1 MDINKQNDKEVEK
14 LEKKLRKVYLQ
25 AQADTQ
31 AKMEDY
37 LQRFATKDA
46 IRQEQVKQGKITQEQ
61 YLEWRKGQIAVGKQW
76 QDKVD
81 ALATDYTNAN
91 KIAMDMV
98 QDDMAGTFATNHNYA
113 AYQLEHD
120 TSLDLSFTLY
130 DRYTLK
136 NLVAKDPDL
145 LPLPSVD
152 IPKDLRWNRQKIN
165 SVITQAVLQGD
176 SIPKIAQSLRRVADM
191 NHSAA
196 IRNARTS
203 MTAAQNAGR
212 VESYKHAQDMGI
224 DMQQEWLATLDGRTR
239 HSHRQM
245 DGERIAVAKDKWHPA
260 KFSNGCRYPG
270 DPQGP
275 AWEIYNCRCTLVAAV
290 EGIDQSDAPRN
301 SKLEGMSYD
310 EWKNA
315 HKATPPQII
324 TPAAPPTP
332 APVYMQGVRRAL
344 GDDYADAME
353 TLLNFTEEPDVE
365 DLYHKYGDRLDAVD
379 DPTMSTGALFSPRD
393 GKVYMNTK
401 RTIDG
406 DDFHKPY
413 QTAFHEFGHNIDR
426 LAGLDARGKYKYISV
441 DYANGK
447 LDKAIKS
454 DWKQFKLNA
463 FKETPQAYLYTV
475 DDSPEALEKSFRIAL
490 RGADKGD
497 GKYFAMSRDLR
508 DGKLS
513 LNDIVG
519 DNKVMGDVLDY
530 ISESGLGKD
539 ADEVT
544 ISLLKGEKMPL
555 SECGNI
561 SDVIE
566 FCTRKEY
573 PLGIGHSASYWQ
585 GNDVAG
591 AKEFFAETLDSKVA
605 NPKAL
610 AQMRRVFPNAVNV
623 VEEIVAKEVGK

>member
-37 LQRFATKDA
+37 LQRFATKDT
-46 IRQEQVKQGKITQEQ
+46 IKQEQVKQGKITQAQ

-81 ALATDYTNAN
+81 ALAADYTNAN
-91 KIAMDMV
+91 KIAMGMV
-98 QDDMAGTFATNHNYA
+98 QNDMAETFATNHNYA

-152 IPKDLRWNRQKIN
+152 IPKDLRWNKQKIN

-176 SIPKIAQSLRRVADM
+176 SIPKIAQSLRKVADM

-196 IRNARTS
+196 VRNARTS

-224 DMQQEWLATLDGRTR
+224 NMQQEWLATLDGRTR

-301 SKLEGMSYD
+301 SKLGDMNYD

-315 HKATPPQII
+315 HKAAPPQTV
-324 TPAAPPTP
+324 TPAAPPAP
-332 APVYMQGVRRAL
+332 APVYMQGIRRAL

-365 DLYHKYGDRLDAVD
+365 DLYHKYGDRLDAVN
-379 DPTMSTGALFSPRD
+379 DPTMSKGAYFSSRD
-393 GKVYMNTK
+393 GKVHMNA
-401 RTIDG
+401 DYVANG
-406 DDFHKPY
+406 DNLHEPY
-413 QTAFHEFGHNIDR
+413 QTAFHEFGHNIDQ
-426 LAGLDARGKYKYISV
+426 LAGLDAGGDDGWISV
-441 DYANGK
+441 DYENGK
-447 LDKAIKS
+447 LGKTIKS
-454 DWKQFKLNA
+454 DWKQFKLDT
-463 FKETPQAYLYTV
+463 FKNNPYAYMRGNT
-475 DDSPEALEKSFRIAL
+475 LEEQTEGFCKTL
-490 RGADKGD
+490 EYADRFLKKKD
-497 GKYFAMSRDLR
+497 TGKYADLAAKLRSGGTTLQEILSDDVTAQDIFSRITVWGTPPD
-508 DGKLS
+508 S
-513 LNDIVG
+513 T
-519 DNKVMGDVLDY
+519 
-530 ISESGLGKD
+530 
-539 ADEVT
+539 T
-544 ISLLKGEKMPL
+544 ISIL
-555 SECGNI
+555 SNEGMSVSERGNI
-561 SDVIE
+561 SDAIE
-566 FCTRKEY
+566 YCTRLGY
-573 PLGIGHSASYWQ
+573 PLGVGHGTKYW
-585 GNDVAG
+585 NSKSG
-591 AKEFFAETLDSKVA
+591 ALEFFAETLDSKVA

>member
-46 IRQEQVKQGKITQEQ
+46 IKQEQVKQGKITQEQ

-81 ALATDYTNAN
+81 ALAADYTNAN
-91 KIAMDMV
+91 KIAVGMV
-98 QDDMAGTFATNHNYA
+98 QNDMAGTFATNHNYA

-152 IPKDLRWNRQKIN
+152 TPKDLRWNKQKIN
-165 SVITQAVLQGD
+165 SVVTQAVLQGD
-176 SIPKIAQSLRRVADM
+176 SIPKIAQSLRKVADM

-196 IRNARTS
+196 VRNARTS

-224 DMQQEWLATLDGRTR
+224 NMQQEWLATLDGRTR

-301 SKLEGMSYD
+301 SKLGGMSYD

-315 HKATPPQII
+315 HKVATTRAATRVGTQVVPITTRGHVDMTIKENYTKTKHQHVMDDIGVDEVRAKEIAQSIKLYTTDSVAEENMVTYQWTGKSVDGAEDNVNNINEYIQKAPKWNGGRVYRGERLSKSDFNKFQIGGTVELNRI
-324 TPAAPPTP
+324 TSWSSDEKVADRFAKFNVQSNQVSVKYVIDSETGTPTSGVSIAHLSGKP
-332 APVYMQGVRRAL
+332 GEKELLFDVKSKLEITRIETGGSKRRPVYIVHL
-344 GDDYADAME
+344 K
-353 TLLNFTEEPDVE
+353 DV
-365 DLYHKYGDRLDAVD
+365 
-379 DPTMSTGALFSPRD
+379 
-393 GKVYMNTK
+393 
-401 RTIDG
+401 
-406 DDFHKPY
+406 
-413 QTAFHEFGHNIDR
+413 
-426 LAGLDARGKYKYISV
+426 
-441 DYANGK
+441 
-447 LDKAIKS
+447 
-454 DWKQFKLNA
+454 
-463 FKETPQAYLYTV
+463 
-475 DDSPEALEKSFRIAL
+475 
-490 RGADKGD
+490 
-497 GKYFAMSRDLR
+497 
-508 DGKLS
+508 
-513 LNDIVG
+513 
-519 DNKVMGDVLDY
+519 
-530 ISESGLGKD
+530 
-539 ADEVT
+539 
-544 ISLLKGEKMPL
+544 
-555 SECGNI
+555 
-561 SDVIE
+561 
-566 FCTRKEY
+566 TR
-573 PLGIGHSASYWQ
+573 
-585 GNDVAG
+585 
-591 AKEFFAETLDSKVA
+591 
-605 NPKAL
+605 
-610 AQMRRVFPNAVNV
+610 
-623 VEEIVAKEVGK
+623 

>member
-1 MDINKQNDKEVEK
+1 MDIDKQNDKEVEK

-25 AQADTQ
+25 AQSDTQ

-46 IRQEQVKQGKITQEQ
+46 IKLEQVKQGKITQAQ

-81 ALATDYTNAN
+81 ALAADYTNTN
-91 KIAMDMV
+91 KIAMGMV
-98 QDDMAGTFATNHNYA
+98 RNDMAGTFATNHNYA

-130 DRYTLK
+130 DQHTLK
-136 NLVAKDPDL
+136 NLVAKDPNL

-152 IPKDLRWNRQKIN
+152 IPKDLRWNKQKIN

-176 SIPKIAQSLRRVADM
+176 SIPKIAQSLRRVTDM

-196 IRNARTS
+196 VRNARTS

-275 AWEIYNCRCTLVAAV
+275 AWEIYNCRCTLVAAIKD
-290 EGIDQSDAPRN
+290 IDQSDAPRN
-301 SKLEGMSYD
+301 SKLGGMSYD

-315 HKATPPQII
+315 HKATPPQTV
-324 TPAAPPTP
+324 TPVAPPTP
-332 APVYMQGVRRAL
+332 APVYMQGIRRAL
-344 GDDYADAME
+344 GDDYTNAME

-365 DLYHKYGDRLDAVD
+365 DLYHKYGDRLDVVN
-379 DPTMSTGALFSPRD
+379 DPATSRGAYFNPED
-393 GKVYMNTK
+393 GKVHMNAEYVSK
-401 RTIDG
+401 G
-406 DDFHKPY
+406 DNLHEPY
-413 QTAFHEFGHNIDR
+413 QTAFHEFGHNIDW
-426 LAGLDARGKYKYISV
+426 LAGQDADGHSGWISE
-441 DYANGK
+441 DYENGK
-447 LDKAIKS
+447 LEKTIKS
-454 DWKQFKLNA
+454 DWGQFKLSMFRQN
-463 FKETPQAYLYTV
+463 PRAYLYTI
-475 DDSPEALEKSFRIAL
+475 DDSPEELERAFGVAIRRIDT
-490 RGADKGD
+490 GG
-497 GKYFAMSRDLR
+497 GKYVELSHRLR
-508 DGKLS
+508 RGEITLDSIMADDKIMNKLLSYVGKS
-513 LNDIVG
+513 DT
-519 DNKVMGDVLDY
+519 D
-530 ISESGLGKD
+530 D
-539 ADEVT
+539 AT
-544 ISLLKGEKMPL
+544 ISLLKREGMSI

-561 SDVIE
+561 SDAIE
-566 FCTRKEY
+566 FCTRKSY
-573 PLGIGHSASYWQ
+573 PLGVGHGSSYWKTP
-585 GNDVAG
+585 GAG
-591 AKEFFAETLDSKVA
+591 ALEFFAETLDGKVA
-605 NPKAL
+605 SPKAL
-610 AQMRRVFPNAVNV
+610 AQMRRIFPNSVGV
-623 VEEIVAKEVGK
+623 VEEIVGGLVK

>member
-1 MDINKQNDKEVEK
+1 MDINEQNDKEVEK

-46 IRQEQVKQGKITQEQ
+46 IKLEQVKQGKITQAQ

-81 ALATDYTNAN
+81 ALAADYTNAN
-91 KIAMDMV
+91 KIAMGMV
-98 QDDMAGTFATNHNYA
+98 RNDMAGTFATNHNYA

-130 DRYTLK
+130 DQHTLK
-136 NLVAKDPDL
+136 NLVAKDPGL

-176 SIPKIAQSLRRVADM
+176 SIPKIAQSLRRVTDM

-196 IRNARTS
+196 VRNARTS

-224 DMQQEWLATLDGRTR
+224 DMQQEWLATLDSRTR

-275 AWEIYNCRCTLVAAV
+275 AWEIYNCRCTLVAAI

-301 SKLEGMSYD
+301 SKLRGMSYD

-315 HKATPPQII
+315 HKATPPQ
-324 TPAAPPTP
+324 TVTSATSAPIR
-332 APVYMQGVRRAL
+332 MQGIRRTL
-344 GDDYADAME
+344 GDDYANAMQTMLE
-353 TLLNFTEEPDVE
+353 FTEESGVKDAF
-365 DLYHKYGDRLDAVD
+365 YKYGDRLNAVPDAKGK
-379 DPTMSTGALFSPRD
+379 GAYFNP
-393 GKVYMNTK
+393 
-401 RTIDG
+401 G
-406 DDFHKPY
+406 DRSVHLNPKYVANGDSIARPY
-413 QTAFHEFGHNIDR
+413 QTAFHEFGHNIDF
-426 LAGLDARGKYKYISV
+426 LAGFDKGDWLNGGSHFISSG
-441 DYANGK
+441 YGNGK
-447 LDKAIKS
+447 LARTIKKDWEDFKASEFKKNPLKYMLGDTEEEKLRYFRTILRSGASKADYSLFSDLTHKLRNGETTIQEILNHPKYGDRATKIVMKSTFDDYDAIGLIKG
-454 DWKQFKLNA
+454 A
-463 FKETPQAYLYTV
+463 AGGTV
-475 DDSPEALEKSFRIAL
+475 DKV
-490 RGADKGD
+490 
-497 GKYFAMSRDLR
+497 AMGNVS
-508 DGKLS
+508 
-513 LNDIVG
+513 
-519 DNKVMGDVLDY
+519 
-530 ISESGLGKD
+530 D
-539 ADEVT
+539 A
-544 ISLLKGEKMPL
+544 M
-555 SECGNI
+555 
-561 SDVIE
+561 E
-566 FCTRKEY
+566 FCTKISY
-573 PLGIGHSASYWQ
+573 PLGIGHGKSYWT
-585 GNDVAG
+585 NENG
-591 AKEFFAETLDSKVA
+591 AVEFFAEVLDSKAA
-605 NPKAL
+605 NPASIK
-610 AQMRRVFPNAVNV
+610 QMRKYFPNAVGV
-623 VEEIVAKEVGK
+623 VEDILKEITK

>member
-1 MDINKQNDKEVEK
+1 MDIDKQNDKEVEK

-46 IRQEQVKQGKITQEQ
+46 IKLEQVKQGKITQAQ

-81 ALATDYTNAN
+81 ALAADYTNAN
-91 KIAMDMV
+91 KIAMGMV
-98 QDDMAGTFATNHNYA
+98 RNDMAGTFATNHNYA

-130 DRYTLK
+130 DQYTLK
-136 NLVAKDPDL
+136 NLVARDPNL

-152 IPKDLRWNRQKIN
+152 IPKDLRWNKQKIN

-176 SIPKIAQSLRRVADM
+176 SIPKIAQSLRRVTDM

-196 IRNARTS
+196 VRNARTS

-301 SKLEGMSYD
+301 SKLGGMSYD

-315 HKATPPQII
+315 HKAAPPQTVTQPTPPVQ
-324 TPAAPPTP
+324 TPKIKT
-332 APVYMQGVRRAL
+332 VEKYVINTQDLSREEVEETWF
-344 GDDYADAME
+344 DYDSANVIKE
-353 TLLNFTEEPDVE
+353 YIE
-365 DLYHKYGDRLDAVD
+365 
-379 DPTMSTGALFSPRD
+379 TGAFPDTTLSGEKLSASQKD
-393 GKVYMNTK
+393 ALASTAEYIKTEANKNSGYNTLY
-401 RTIDG
+401 RG
-406 DDFHKPY
+406 MV
-413 QTAFHEFGHNIDR
+413 
-426 LAGLDARGKYKYISV
+426 LDPDQARVMFNPGS
-441 DYANGK
+441 DYTFDNLTSTSK
-447 LDKAIKS
+447 
-454 DWKQFKLNA
+454 
-463 FKETPQAYLYTV
+463 
-475 DDSPEALEKSFRIAL
+475 
-490 RGADKGD
+490 DKGIASIYSSGDYLENAENGVPVMITIQKPD
-497 GKYFAMSRDLR
+497 GIRGM
-508 DGKLS
+508 
-513 LNDIVG
+513 N
-519 DNKVMGDVLDY
+519 VMDD
-530 ISESGLGKD
+530 
-539 ADEVT
+539 
-544 ISLLKGEKMPL
+544 
-555 SECGNI
+555 
-561 SDVIE
+561 
-566 FCTRKEY
+566 
-573 PLGIGHSASYWQ
+573 
-585 GNDVAG
+585 
-591 AKEFFAETLDSKVA
+591 AETILPIGSTFKVA
-605 NPKAL
+605 KNFMDKDG
-610 AQMRRVFPNAVNV
+610 VIH
-623 VEEIVAKEVGK
+623 VEMYLSSKKKQVP